1 MNRFFT
7 LLIAASCLT
16 AVGQVPDYVPTDG
29 LVGWYALDG
38 DVADSGPNELNGLN
52 IGANPSQNRFEEVS
66 TAMYF
71 DGQSVIE
78 LPSVNFSSTITVSLW
93 IKEDEVSGI
102 HGFLSK
108 YDGDNG
114 GDDNSVERTFNL
126 YRHGGGNAFKY
137 YMTASSNG
145 IDFYDEPS
153 FSTAT
158 TDWVHIAA
166 VFGEQEL
173 KLFVNGTLDSTH
185 EVGMENGYFPS
196 DVPLIVGATFPP
208 LDDPNK
214 LRGVMDDLGIWER
227 ELIQEEILGLYNA
240 PAPSEG
246 CTDSTACNFN
256 FDAELDD
263 GSCHFLCQ
271 YCKEGTVWDED
282 IQGCIVANPSDSN
295 FDGCVQL
302 NDLLDLLTAYGD
314 CGFEES
320 AWQCGDPLEYQGYD
334 YETVQIGEQC
344 WFAENLRAEN
354 YRNGDVIETGLG
366 SAQWMSTQSG
376 ALELIDE
383 SGEVL
388 YNWHVCNDNRGVCP
402 TNWVVASDEDWLQLE
417 LFLGMPLDELSTW
430 GSGRG
435 YAEGTGTMLK
445 SFSWNGTND
454 VGFNV
459 RPIGLYTGDVLPY
472 NAGSKALFW
481 SSSPYIGGAGYNLD
495 TGVGREFD
503 TVDDGIDRTAA
514 YPYFGCSIRCI
525 KD

>member
-1 MNRFFT
+1 MMNRFFT
-7 LLIAASCLT
+7 LLLAASCLT

-38 DVADSGPNELNGLN
+38 DAADSGPNELNGLN

-145 IDFYDEPS
+145 IDFYNEPS

-208 LDDPNK
+208 LDDPHK

-227 ELIQEEILGLYNA
+227 ELTQEEILGLYNA

-302 NDLLDLLTAYGD
+302 NDLLDLLSAYGN
-314 CGFEES
+314 CAAEES
-320 AWQCGDPLEYQGYD
+320 AWQCGDPLEYQGDD
-334 YETVQIGEQC
+334 YETVLIGEQC
-344 WFAENLRAEN
+344 WFAENLRSN
-354 YRNGDVIETGLG
+354 YYSDG
-366 SAQWMSTQSG
+366 SLVESTQNNSSWANG
-376 ALELIDE
+376 NVGMICTYGNVASNEDLYG
-383 SGEVL
+383 SL
-388 YNWHVCNDNRGVCP
+388 YNWYAVADVRGLCP
-402 TNWVVASDEDWLQLE
+402 TGWHVPEEVEWQNLMDSA
-417 LFLGMPLDELSTW
+417 
-430 GSGRG
+430 
-435 YAEGTGTMLK
+435 
-445 SFSWNGTND
+445 
-454 VGFNV
+454 
-459 RPIGLYTGDVLPY
+459 
-472 NAGSKALFW
+472 
-481 SSSPYIGGAGYNLD
+481 GGAGVAGEILKSQDFWANGSQGNDALGFDGRPGGYRRYNGSYQTLGSKGYWW
-495 TGVGREFD
+495 TSTAVN
-503 TVDDGIDRTAA
+503 DGQATIFELNSTAA
-514 YPYFGCSIRCI
+514 VATYPDLINGGFSVRCI

>member
-7 LLIAASCLT
+7 LLLAASCLT
-16 AVGQVPDYVPTDG
+16 AGGQVPDYVPTDG

-38 DVADSGPNELNGLN
+38 DAADSGPNELNGLN

-302 NDLLDLLTAYGD
+302 NDLLDLLSAYGD
-314 CGFEES
+314 CGAEES

-334 YETVQIGEQC
+334 YETVQIGDQC
-344 WFAENLRAEN
+344 WFAENARYLPAVSPVLLGSEDDGMPHAYVYGYDGANTSEAVLEPN
-354 YRNGDVIETGLG
+354 YQTYGGLYNYEAIQAWGLCPTGWSIPNQIEWDILTTNNSVLDCVSTSWFGTNLTGLDFLPGGDRDGIEGDNAFVNKG
-366 SAQWMSTQSG
+366 SSG
-376 ALELIDE
+376 LIWIEGDNLESPI
-383 SGEVL
+383 EVGV
-388 YNWHVCNDNRGVCP
+388 YN
-402 TNWVVASDEDWLQLE
+402 EDWYIY
-417 LFLGMPLDELSTW
+417 G
-430 GSGRG
+430 
-435 YAEGTGTMLK
+435 
-445 SFSWNGTND
+445 
-454 VGFNV
+454 
-459 RPIGLYTGDVLPY
+459 VLPT
-472 NAGSKALFW
+472 S
-481 SSSPYIGGAGYNLD
+481 
-495 TGVGREFD
+495 
-503 TVDDGIDRTAA
+503 
-514 YPYFGCSIRCI
+514 FGLSVRCI